1 MDQNNWEV
9 RYQDRYLLTDSGTAL
24 VWPFLNVAKGDG
36 PYELFLDTNA
46 LKDKIKWVEELP
58 AEMLQ
63 RVVVNPWPALMEQW
77 LSNPEFRNDSTQ
89 RIKDMVALLADR
101 GVHFRPG
108 FAREQTTLLSKN
120 ETLWRYQCSLL
131 FPYIAIMKSLMR
143 EKVSPEEALARLD
156 TFVSANVPRFAGSV
170 MLMALV
176 VLLKSKQALKLP
188 GASKPAYSYLDSFL
202 AFQPTRKKGE
212 TDHINI
218 PYLRNRSGDLSLWY
232 AVPTLRQQG
241 YDFIGEPVLVTADN
255 ALHRVILRV
264 IPPVLHETGMAGF
277 YVAFDALDRELEVR
291 ILKAA
296 RDIQVRQSPGPEE
309 IARRLETQFRLAQEW
324 CERPEEKQALEEA
337 WVEWCKPG
345 IGAKP
350 VLV

>member
-1 MDQNNWEV
+1 MEQHDWEV

-46 LKDKIKWVEELP
+46 LSKTQWVDQLP
-58 AEMLQ
+58 TEILR

-89 RIKDMVALLADR
+89 RIKDMVAPLADR
-101 GVHFRPG
+101 GVHFRPSY
-108 FAREQTTLLSKN
+108 AREQTTLLSKN

-131 FPYIAIMKSLMR
+131 FPYIAIMRSLMR

-156 TFVSANVPRFAGSV
+156 TFVHADVPRFAGSV
-170 MLMALV
+170 MLMALA
-176 VLLKSKQALKLP
+176 VLLKSKQSMKLP

-202 AFQPTRKKGE
+202 AFQPAKKGE
-212 TDHINI
+212 KDHINI

-255 ALHRVILRV
+255 VLHRVILRL
-264 IPPVLHETGMAGF
+264 IPPVLSETGMAGF
-277 YVAFDALDRELEVR
+277 YVASDELHRELQAR

-296 RDIQVRQSPGPEE
+296 RDIQVRRSPGPEE
-309 IARRLETQFRLAQEW
+309 IAPRLETQFRLAQEW
-324 CERPEEKQALEEA
+324 CERPEEKKALEEA
-337 WVEWCKPG
+337 WLEWCKPG
-345 IGAKP
+345 IGVKP
-350 VLV
+350 ILA